1 MSNVKDPV
9 VTELERLAPLL
20 NIPCSF
26 MYADLYEANFGLD
39 HLDKKA
45 QFPVLLFITT
55 GTEKDVI
62 LESNLIIREVPI
74 SLMMMNTLPKA
85 TTDYSSKEVDP
96 EINLMRL
103 NANNLIHLINS
114 SSALTYVNQ
123 PVGEF
128 EISKIYAKFDRHLF
142 GVAIDFTWA
151 VNTNSSGC

>member
-1 MSNVKDPV
+1 MSNTKDPV

-55 GTEKDVI
+55 GTEKDTI
-62 LESNLIIREVPI
+62 LETNLIIREVPI
-74 SLMMMNTLPKA
+74 SLMMLNTLPKA

-96 EINLMRL
+96 DINLMRL
-103 NANNLIHLINS
+103 NAMNLIHLINNS
-114 SSALTYVNQ
+114 ELTYVNE
-123 PVGEF
+123 PVTEF
-128 EISKIYAKFDRHLF
+128 DISKIYAKFDRHLF
-142 GVAIDFTWA
+142 GVAIEFTWS